1 MSQSPPQSERVV
13 TLFLGGDKHG
23 GQGAGGGRKARFRT
37 MHDGPVGRDRAGLR
51 LWSG

>member
-23 GQGAGGGRKARFRT
+23 GQGAGGGRQ
-37 MHDGPVGRDRAGLR
+37 GSELGLMR
-51 LWSG
+51 LNGLPEA